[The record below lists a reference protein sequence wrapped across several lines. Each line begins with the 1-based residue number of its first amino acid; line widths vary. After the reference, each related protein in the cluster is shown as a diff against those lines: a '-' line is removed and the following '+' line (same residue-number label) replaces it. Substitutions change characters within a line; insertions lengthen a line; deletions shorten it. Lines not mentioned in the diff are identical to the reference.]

1 MRSTKTR
8 PYRMNRRAEQVDQTR
23 ERITA
28 AAVRLHTTVGPS
40 NTSIAAVAE
49 EAGVTRLTVYRHF
62 ADLDALFHA
71 CRGHWLATNP
81 PPDASAWRSIPGL
94 EPRARVALS
103 QMYAWYGEHGQELYP
118 IYRDAPSLPRGTQ
131 DAMRAE
137 SEARTDALLDD
148 IPLPAGIQ
156 RSARA
161 VAGHLLGL
169 WTWRSL
175 VVQQGLS
182 RREAVEVAVRM
193 LCAAASSD
201 SLASR
206 R

>member
-1 MRSTKTR
+1 
-8 PYRMNRRAEQVDQTR
+8 
-23 ERITA
+23 
-28 AAVRLHTTVGPS
+28 
-40 NTSIAAVAE
+40 
-49 EAGVTRLTVYRHF
+49 
-62 ADLDALFHA
+62 
-71 CRGHWLATNP
+71 
-81 PPDASAWRSIPGL
+81 
-94 EPRARVALS
+94 
-103 QMYAWYGEHGQELYP
+103 MYAWYDEHGQELYP

-137 SEARTDALLDD
+137 SAARTDALLDD

-182 RREAVEVAVRM
+182 GREAVEVAVRM

>member
-1 MRSTKTR
+1 
-8 PYRMNRRAEQVDQTR
+8 
-23 ERITA
+23 
-28 AAVRLHTTVGPS
+28 
-40 NTSIAAVAE
+40 
-49 EAGVTRLTVYRHF
+49 
-62 ADLDALFHA
+62 
-71 CRGHWLATNP
+71 
-81 PPDASAWRSIPGL
+81 
-94 EPRARVALS
+94 
-103 QMYAWYGEHGQELYP
+103 MYAWYGEHGQELYP

-148 IPLPAGIQ
+148 IPLPAGTR
-156 RSARA
+156 RSVRA

-182 RREAVEVAVRM
+182 GKEAVEVAVRM
-193 LCAAASSD
+193 LCATASSD
-201 SLASR
+201 SPGSR

>member
-23 ERITA
+23 ERITT

-40 NTSIAAVAE
+40 NTSIASVAE

-62 ADLDALFHA
+62 ADLDALFRA
-71 CRGHWLATNP
+71 CRGHWLTANP
-81 PPDASAWRSIPGL
+81 PPDESAWRSIPGL
-94 EPRARVALS
+94 EARARTAFS
-103 QMYAWYGEHGQELYP
+103 QMYSWYGEHGQELYP
-118 IYRDAPSLPRGTQ
+118 IYRDAPSMPRGTQ
-131 DAMRAE
+131 DAMLAE
-137 SEARTDALLDD
+137 AEARTDSLLSD
-148 IPLPAGIQ
+148 IPLPAATR
-156 RSARA
+156 RSVRA

-182 RREAVEVAVRM
+182 RTEAVDVAVRM
-193 LCAAASSD
+193 LCATASSE
-201 SLASR
+201 SPGSR